1 MRAHPSPFASHIA
14 MKKSYKHSDDLNIA
28 HEPTLREGL
37 EAAYW
42 TAVGMAGQRQWSE
55 RIADSGE
62 LLMLEYAEQ
71 LLILDCI
78 DEGFIRPVEVKIA

>member
-1 MRAHPSPFASHIA
+1 MNPIIA
-14 MKKSYKHSDDLNIA
+14 MKQSSRHFDDLNIP
-28 HEPTLREGL
+28 HNPTLREGL

-42 TAVGMAGQRQWSE
+42 TAVGVAGQRKWSE

-71 LLILDCI
+71 LLILDAI
-78 DEGFIRPVEVKIA
+78 DEGFIKSILARNNEITKT